1 MDQPLFSPLPLLFLF
16 VLIVLAIGIYI
27 KDRLP
32 EKTPRLTGWTILA
45 VALVGIIGV
54 IAPQQL
60 PVVLYKLALVIIGG
74 IVGYWLDRGLFP
86 YARPHEQ
93 YNSASSPVQGMSC
106 LRRALI
112 VIACVLGLTMGL

>member
-32 EKTPRLTGWTILA
+32 EKTPRLTGWTLLA
-45 VALVGIIGV
+45 VALVIIIGI

-60 PVVLYKLALVIIGG
+60 PVVLYKLALVVIGG
-74 IVGYWLDRGLFP
+74 IVGYWLDRALFP
-86 YARPHEQ
+86 YARPHKATEFSLSLA
-93 YNSASSPVQGMSC
+93 YGC